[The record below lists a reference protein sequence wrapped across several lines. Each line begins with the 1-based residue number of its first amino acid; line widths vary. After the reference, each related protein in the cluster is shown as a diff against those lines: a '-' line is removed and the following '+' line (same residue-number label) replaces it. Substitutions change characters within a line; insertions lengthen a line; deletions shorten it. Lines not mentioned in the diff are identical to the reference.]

1 MWKDELTPTST
12 ELFHSPT
19 GPRVAIPSVVKEIFL
34 FFTTTVLQHI
44 VDQSNK
50 YALEFLDKV
59 GRRESWTM
67 ITIEEL
73 LAYLGFMILMGIVKL
88 PSIDDYWRR
97 DEVFHYAPV
106 ANRIS
111 RDRFRE
117 LHRFLHF
124 ADNSL
129 LLAPGTPD
137 YDKLGKVRPLINLL
151 AERFSTVCSPDKH
164 VSIDE
169 AMIPFK
175 GRSTL
180 KQYMPKKPVRRGIK
194 VWMRADAESGYVS
207 AFEVYPG
214 KKGTVLNR
222 GLVQRSYCH

>member
-12 ELFHSPT
+12 ELFHSTT

-50 YALEFLDKV
+50 YALEFLEEV
-59 GRRESWTM
+59 GRRETWTM

-111 RDRFRE
+111 WDRFRE
-117 LHRFLHF
+117 LHRFLTTACCWLQAHQITT
-124 ADNSL
+124 SWE
-129 LLAPGTPD
+129 
-137 YDKLGKVRPLINLL
+137 K
-151 AERFSTVCSPDKH
+151 S
-164 VSIDE
+164 
-169 AMIPFK
+169 
-175 GRSTL
+175 GR
-180 KQYMPKKPVRRGIK
+180 
-194 VWMRADAESGYVS
+194 
-207 AFEVYPG
+207 
-214 KKGTVLNR
+214 
-222 GLVQRSYCH
+222 

>member
-1 MWKDELTPTST
+1 MAITTHGGIVSFPCIPIYSPQTLMWKDELTPTST
-12 ELFHSPT
+12 ELFHST
-19 GPRVAIPSVVKEIFL
+19 MGPGVAMPSVVKEIFL

-50 YALEFLDKV
+50 YALEFLEEV

-111 RDRFRE
+111 QE
-117 LHRFLHF
+117 QIQ
-124 ADNSL
+124 
-129 LLAPGTPD
+129 GTPS
-137 YDKLGKVRPLINLL
+137 LPSL
-151 AERFSTVCSPDKH
+151 C
-164 VSIDE
+164 
-169 AMIPFK
+169 
-175 GRSTL
+175 
-180 KQYMPKKPVRRGIK
+180 
-194 VWMRADAESGYVS
+194 
-207 AFEVYPG
+207 
-214 KKGTVLNR
+214 
-222 GLVQRSYCH
+222 